1 MDTTRFE
8 LAEDIWL
15 DCRRAVW
22 FPNFRHL
29 VVADL
34 HLGYAWAA
42 RHSGSLFPIAGAE
55 ETLSRLVSLQ
65 EDYKP
70 EVLTILG
77 DVVQRA
83 VPIPQLFDE
92 LSEFLK
98 ALADRSEIVLV
109 QGNHDRNLGRLLK
122 EWHLPVQLVPEYR
135 SGEHLFVHGDAALE
149 EASRWASSTT
159 GRIFMGHEHPAACIG
174 DGVASWSKCPCFLVS
189 KKVVVLPAFSSWAAG
204 TIFPRYPFMSPLA
217 QKAGFRQSI
226 AIMGNKLL
234 PLPFGAEAVS

>member
-1 MDTTRFE
+1 MGQISRRIGRAQMVSRVVGVRHLRIVGNPGPRLNRRGLCQYRLLQVTGGKILASL
-8 LAEDIWL
+8 LAES
-15 DCRRAVW
+15 AAG
-22 FPNFRHL
+22 L
-29 VVADL
+29 VRL
-34 HLGYAWAA
+34 HVIG
-42 RHSGSLFPIAGAE
+42 RDG
-55 ETLSRLVSLQ
+55 
-65 EDYKP
+65 ED
-70 EVLTILG
+70 
-77 DVVQRA
+77 A
-83 VPIPQLFDE
+83 
-92 LSEFLK
+92 
-98 ALADRSEIVLV
+98 
-109 QGNHDRNLGRLLK
+109 
-122 EWHLPVQLVPEYR
+122 EYR